1 MFQQFRHYLLII
13 LSLIATFLSESF
25 AQDKKSAVA
34 SNLSIRL
41 LVDQGGILLNNEN
54 QTDQTILIG
63 VEVVI
68 EKGWHFYWGG
78 LAIERIEPTIAWT
91 IPQGF
96 KIIPLAHPQPKLFD
110 YGGFEGYG
118 YSGKSIFLYQ
128 LIIPKEALLNYNLGG
143 QIEVKAQVETVLCKD
158 QCILDS
164 TPLLLEI
171 PLVKDKSLL
180 ESSELLK
187 NVLIPKNF
195 LKSDALYNPKIGLED
210 FLLESG
216 MLGWLCLGFIGGLIL
231 NLMPCVLPVL
241 SIKLLSLIDQSSAK
255 SSQRQVSGLLYAS
268 GVVFSFCLLAV
279 GLFVL
284 RLMGESVGW
293 GFQLQNPYFIVCL
306 ISLFFLMGMNM
317 LGVFEMGVSLTRFSG
332 GKHVGNEPYRLNAFL
347 TGVLAAFA
355 GAPCIGPFI
364 GAVSGIALQLNIM
377 QGIFL
382 FGSIGFGMAFP
393 FLCIAYIPNLV
404 NLLPKPGA
412 WMETFRKLMGALIL
426 VSALYLI
433 WVAIES
439 AGNGAILILASL
451 LLLLGLASWGYGK
464 WGIISEPPKVRKLA
478 KWGAS
483 IMVFLS
489 TFFAGA
495 FLTQQYN
502 QEKVLGKEF
511 SQSDAR
517 QLGSLK
523 SWEEWSELKVE
534 KTLKSGQPAFIDFTA
549 SWCLICQRNKF
560 FVLRKDKTEELYK
573 EYNIQT
579 FSADWTHSDSE
590 ISKSLDSYGR
600 SGVPFYLLIMP
611 DGEQYIL
618 PQILSYESL
627 RATFQEAKLKWML

>member
-1 MFQQFRHYLLII
+1 MFQQFRQFLLII
-13 LSLIATFLSESF
+13 LSLIAIFLSGSF
-25 AQDKKSAVA
+25 AQDKESAV
-34 SNLSIRL
+34 SSSLSMRL
-41 LVDQGGILLNNEN
+41 LVDQRGILLNNEN
-54 QTDQTILIG
+54 QAVQTILIG
-63 VEVVI
+63 I
-68 EKGWHFYWGG
+68 EAITDKGWHFYWGG
-78 LAIERIEPTIAWT
+78 LGVERIEPTIAWT

-96 KIIPLAHPQPKLFD
+96 KIIPLEHPQPKLFD

-128 LIIPKEALLNYNLGG
+128 LIIPKEALLNYNFGG

-158 QCILDS
+158 QCILGS

-171 PLVKDKSLL
+171 PLVKNKSLL

-195 LKSDALYNPKIGLED
+195 LKRDDLSNPKFELEE

-241 SIKLLSLIDQSSAK
+241 SIKLLNLVDHSNAK

-268 GVVFSFCLLAV
+268 GVVFSFCLLGV

-306 ISLFFLMGMNM
+306 ISLFFLIGMNM
-317 LGVFEMGVSLTRFSG
+317 LGVFEIGVSLTRFSR
-332 GKHVGNEPYRLNAFL
+332 GKHVAKESYRLNAFL
-347 TGVLAAFA
+347 TGGLAAFA

-439 AGNGAILILASL
+439 AGNGAILILVSL

-464 WGIISEPPKVRKLA
+464 WGIISARPKVRKLA
-478 KWGAS
+478 KWGAFAL
-483 IMVFLS
+483 IFLS
-489 TFFAGA
+489 VFMSAA
-495 FLTQQYN
+495 ILDELYN
-502 QEKVLGKEF
+502 QEKASGHEH
-511 SQSDAR
+511 SPNQAR
-517 QLGSLK
+517 QLGSFK
-523 SWEEWSELKVE
+523 SWEKWSELKVE
-534 KTLKSGQPAFIDFTA
+534 KTLESGQPAFIDFTA

-627 RATFQEAKLKWML
+627 RDTFQEAKLKWML